1 MKSWMKLLIC
11 TLVLFLPACAAM
23 EEQSSQ
29 PDYESTK
36 KMMIDMLKT
45 DEGKKAIQEVINDD
59 EVRQELIMEQAFV
72 KDTIQQTLTSEHGKQ
87 FWQELMQ
94 EPEFAK
100 SFAESM
106 QQENEKLLKSLM
118 KDPEYQDMMID
129 ILQDPEMEK
138 AVLDLLKSKEHR
150 QQVMNIMADAFESPF
165 FKARV
170 NEILGKVASEQMEK
184 EAKEQEQGNGE

>member
-1 MKSWMKLLIC
+1 MKSCTKLLIC
-11 TLVLFLPACAAM
+11 ILVLLLPACAAM

-36 KMMIDMLKT
+36 RMMIDMLKT

-59 EVRQELIMEQAFV
+59 EVRQELIMDQAFV
-72 KDTIQQTLTSEHGKQ
+72 KETIQKTLTSEHGKQ

-100 SFAESM
+100 SFAENI
-106 QQENEKLLKSLM
+106 QQENEKLIKNLM
-118 KDPEYQDMMID
+118 KDPEYQDMMMD

-138 AVLDLLKSKEHR
+138 AALDLLKSKEHR
-150 QQVMNIMADAFESPF
+150 QQVMNIMADAFESPY
-165 FKARV
+165 FKARI

-184 EAKEQEQGNGE
+184 EAKDEEQNNSE